1 MKKFGS
7 IAATLAFVVMLGT
20 AALAQAPAGKI
31 GWVETGAFVD
41 EKEGILKF
49 INAYKTLETEAKPRV
64 AELNTLQTRIQTIAN
79 DIEKMTS
86 NPAIPV
92 DQKAAVAKREEGEKL
107 AREFEFKKKEYEAWT
122 QKRGNEVVGPV
133 QADIGKALGEFGKLK
148 GYMVIFDVDKLAQA
162 GAIVHLDPAAN
173 ITKEFVTFY
182 NARPAAA
189 ATAIAPK

>member
-7 IAATLAFVVMLGT
+7 IAAAFAFVVFLGMS
-20 AALAQAPAGKI
+20 ALAQAPAGKI

-49 INAYKTLETEAKPRV
+49 VNAYKALEAESKPRV
-64 AELNTLQTRIQTIAN
+64 SELTTLQTRIQTIAT
-79 DIEKMTS
+79 DIQKMTA
-86 NPAIPV
+86 NTAVPV
-92 DQKAAVAKREEGEKL
+92 KESDVIAKRDEGEKL

-122 QKRGNEVVGPV
+122 QKRGNEIVGPV
-133 QADIGKALGEFGKLK
+133 QADIGKALGDFGKSK

-173 ITKEFVTFY
+173 ITKEFITYY
-182 NARPAAA
+182 NARPAGA
-189 ATAIAPK
+189 ATAVAPK

>member
-7 IAATLAFVVMLGT
+7 IAAAFAFVVFLGMS
-20 AALAQAPAGKI
+20 ALAQAPAGKI

-49 INAYKTLETEAKPRV
+49 INAYKALENEAKPRV
-64 AELNTLQTRIQTIAN
+64 AELTTLQTRIQKIAE
-79 DIEKMTS
+79 DLQKP
-86 NPAIPV
+86 PAPGVPV
-92 DQKAAVAKREEGEKL
+92 KESDLIAKRDEGEKL

-122 QKRGNEVVGPV
+122 QKRGSEVVGPV
-133 QADIGKALGEFGKLK
+133 QADIGKALGDFGKSK

-173 ITKEFVTFY
+173 ITKEFITYY
-182 NARPAAA
+182 NARPAGA
-189 ATAIAPK
+189 ATAVAPK